1 MKPIFN
7 ENLLISLKTK
17 IFIKKKVINNLN
29 FYLKKFKN
37 KKTLVLLDD
46 YLKNNHKKRTY
57 IYKSLNFIKNKKIII
72 NSFYEPTFLD
82 LEKIIKSIKGT
93 KFELIIGIGG
103 GSTIDV
109 AKGLSASMNYKK
121 NIRNLQGIDK
131 FDHEPIPVVAI
142 PSIFGSGAEITPSA
156 VFINEKTK
164 IKGGINSEK
173 VQPKYAFLDPYL
185 AKSKN
190 LKQHATCAFD
200 ALVHS
205 LESYESN
212 ISNNFTKS
220 FALNGSIKVISGLK
234 LLNKNELEALTL
246 IAEGSIYSIISL
258 MHSEQSLAGAASY
271 PLAAY
276 YGYNHALCGAS
287 FIDKSLKFFHIKNK
301 KYLNDVI
308 FKLHDLGI
316 IKNRNIKSLI
326 DELKMIKNEYMIE
339 NIMLNKSDITFL
351 ANQIIKMPMIKH
363 TPIKINKNDIMKF
376 LSYV

>member
-17 IFIKKKVINNLN
+17 IFVKKKVMNNLYV
-29 FYLKKFKN
+29 YLEKFKN
-37 KKTLVLLDD
+37 KKTLVILDD
-46 YLKNNHKKRTY
+46 YLKKNQKKRTY
-57 IYKSLNFIKNKKIII
+57 INKSLKFIKNKKIII

-82 LEKIIKSIKGT
+82 LEKIIQSIKGT

-109 AKGLSASMNYKK
+109 AKGLSVSTNYKK

-131 FDHEPIPVVAI
+131 FNHDPIPVIAI

-190 LKQHATCAFD
+190 LRQHATCAFD

-220 FALNGSIKVISGLK
+220 FALNGSIKVILGLK

-258 MHSEQSLAGAASY
+258 MHSEQSLAGAVSY
-271 PLAAY
+271 PLATY

-308 FKLHDLGI
+308 FKLYDLGI

-326 DELKMIKNEYMIE
+326 DELKMIKNEYMIK
-339 NIMLNKSDITFL
+339 NIMLKKSDITFL

-363 TPIKINKNDIMKF
+363 TPIKINKNDILQF